1 MKNTLKRLGVLIF
14 GVALTLVSCREEE
27 SVFIEGP
34 QEETLAAN
42 SNIANLLQN
51 TATKDGSD
59 DNIIDNAS
67 CISIQL
73 PVTVIV
79 DGIEIIVDSP
89 EDFETIEDIYDEF
102 DDDEDIL
109 DIIFPVTI
117 ILSDFTELVINN
129 LEELE
134 DLADDCEGE
143 NEFDDD
149 IECADIKYPVTA
161 SVFNTNNEVIET
173 LTFSND
179 QELYEFVDELDE
191 DDVVQVNF
199 PITVILFD
207 GTEVQTSNLDEL
219 EDILEDARDDCDED
233 DDNDFDD
240 DDCEECTTEQVSQI
254 LTGCSDWRVAD
265 FERNDQELVDQYSGY
280 TFNFTSDGTLTA
292 DSGTESF
299 SGTWETS
306 GTGNSL
312 TFTINI
318 PNLPDFNA
326 SWRLD
331 EIEQG
336 NNEGEIELS
345 MGDDELTFES
355 NCSGSG
361 DGNNGGDDNGNVDD
375 SSLVQALTNGDW
387 YVTNYFDDEDETALF
402 DGLVFNFASDG
413 TATANDGMTDTNGTW
428 STSSGD
434 ETLLEL
440 NLNFG
445 TTVPLD
451 ELEEDWDVLEA
462 TNDIIRLKDISGG
475 DGTTDF
481 LTFERN
487 PNSNG
492 NGGVD
497 LSAVL
502 ADGLW
507 AVSSYVDEGVDETNV
522 YNGFTFDFAND
533 GSVTADNGSTT
544 NGTWAAQSGDNKL
557 VLDFGAVVPLDE
569 FNDDWD
575 VISVSDTQVELRD
588 ISGGNGG
595 MDTLIFVKQ

>member
-1 MKNTLKRLGVLIF
+1 MKNKLKQLNLFLLALI
-14 GVALTLVSCREEE
+14 LTLGSCREEE

-34 QEETLAAN
+34 EEETLAAN
-42 SNIANLLQN
+42 SNIASLLQN

-67 CISIQL
+67 CISIEL
-73 PVTVIV
+73 PVSVV
-79 DGIEIIVDSP
+79 VNDLEIIVDSP
-89 EDFETIEDIYDEF
+89 EDFETIEDIFDEF
-102 DDDEDIL
+102 DDDDDIL
-109 DIIFPVTI
+109 EIIFPITI

-129 LEELE
+129 LDELE
-134 DLADDCEGE
+134 DFADDCEGE

-161 SVFNTNNEVIET
+161 SVFNSNNEVIDT
-173 LTFSND
+173 ITFNND
-179 QELYEFVDELDE
+179 QDLYEFVDDLDE
-191 DDVVQVNF
+191 DDVVQINF
-199 PITVILFD
+199 PVTVILFD

-219 EDILEDARDDCDED
+219 EDILEDAKDDCDED

-240 DDCEECTTEQVSQI
+240 DDCDECTSEQVSQI
-254 LTGCSDWRVAD
+254 LTGCSDWRVDD
-265 FERNDQELVDQYSGY
+265 FERNDQDLEDQYSGY
-280 TFNFTSDGTLTA
+280 TFNFASDGTLTA

-306 GTGNSL
+306 GAGNSL
-312 TFTINI
+312 IFTINI
-318 PNLPDFNA
+318 PNLADFNA

-331 EIEQG
+331 EIEQDSD
-336 NNEGEIELS
+336 EGEIELS
-345 MGDDELTFES
+345 MGDDELSFES

-375 SSLVQALTNGDW
+375 SSLVQVLTTGDW
-387 YVTNYFDDEDETALF
+387 YVTNYFDDVDETALF

-413 TATANDGMTDTNGTW
+413 TATADDGSMTTNGTW

-434 ETLLEL
+434 ETTLEL

-445 TTVPLD
+445 TANPFD

-487 PNSNG
+487 PSSNG
-492 NGGVD
+492 NGGSD

-502 ADGLW
+502 VDGLW
-507 AVSSYVDEGVDETNV
+507 MVSSYLDDGNDETND
-522 YNGFTFDFAND
+522 YNGFTFDFVAD
-533 GSVTADNGSTT
+533 GSVIADNGSAT
-544 NGTWAAQSGDNKL
+544 NGTWTSQNGDNKL
-557 VLDFGAVVPLDE
+557 VLDFGAVMPLDE

-575 VISVSDTQVELRD
+575 VISVSDTQIELRD
-588 ISGGNGG
+588 VSGGDGG
-595 MDTLIFVKQ
+595 VDTLIFVKQ